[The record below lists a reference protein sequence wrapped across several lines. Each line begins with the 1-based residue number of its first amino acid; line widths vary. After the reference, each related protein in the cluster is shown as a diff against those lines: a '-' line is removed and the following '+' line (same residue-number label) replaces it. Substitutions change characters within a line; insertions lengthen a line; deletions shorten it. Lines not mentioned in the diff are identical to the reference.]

1 MRGEKTRNKIL
12 IKERNEKV
20 IEAEQKTKAVVKEL
34 YDFLYKSVDTYEEL
48 ETEIKRSASDMRW
61 RGSSLEEEFLL
72 KSMKDI
78 LEKEKGGLP
87 LDHKKERGRI
97 ELKISADT
105 SEVDDAIEKT
115 KQLKE
120 IMEEAERTRKAMN
133 ASYINGNLLPI
144 ISIVISLLAIIRTI

>member
-1 MRGEKTRNKIL
+1 MKDKIL

-20 IEAEQKTKAVVKEL
+20 IEAEQKIKAAVKEL
-34 YDFLYKSVDTYEEL
+34 YDFLYKSVDTCEEL

-61 RGSSLEEEFLL
+61 RGSRIEEEFLL
-72 KSMKDI
+72 ESMKDI
-78 LEKEKGGLP
+78 LEKEKGDLP
-87 LDHKKERGRI
+87 LDYKKERGRI